1 MLFWTRRVAAATAC
15 VSILLGPIALA
26 GCSSG
31 SNSTVVH
38 NPPLSTF
45 GGKSTARSAVQ
56 SAILVA
62 NTSNGIAVSGG
73 PAPAAMGRRVLDVM
87 RGRRISAATGACT
100 NGTKTSQVSNS
111 DGSATITTDLYYDAL
126 CAALEEEQVLNV
138 VTPGNPVTSANG
150 TVTTYDRSAAVTSYH
165 TITITATNTASLQTV
180 NYNDAAATTVGS
192 AAIAAVGASCTGAA
206 NSPTMTCTAAM
217 YGTTAN
223 ATFGQAIATS
233 GTTGT
238 GGANNSVTVNIAYY
252 GSGITGITQS
262 NGSWTVTGA
271 SAFNAGSGT
280 YSYSSTGSSGNGTL
294 SLTDSLYTYTV
305 TGTLTATG
313 LTVTIVRIGDP
324 IATATIDK
332 AGNGLITYADGSTDT
347 VWGEVIDV

>member
-1 MLFWTRRVAAATAC
+1 
-15 VSILLGPIALA
+15 SILLGSIALA

-31 SNSTVVH
+31 SNTTVTH

-56 SAILVA
+56 SAILIA
-62 NTSNGIAVSGG
+62 DTSTGIAVTGG

-87 RGRRISAATGACT
+87 RGRRISASTGACI
-100 NGTKTSQVSNS
+100 NGQKTSQVANA

-126 CAALEEEQVLNV
+126 CVTLEEEQVLNV
-138 VTPGNPVTSANG
+138 ITPGSSVTSANG
-150 TVTTYDRSAAVTSYH
+150 TVTTFDRAAAVTSFH
-165 TITITATNTASLQTV
+165 TITITASNTASVQTV
-180 NYNDAAATTVGS
+180 NYNDSAALTVGGT
-192 AAIAAVGASCTGAA
+192 AIAAVGATCTGAA
-206 NSPTMTCTAAM
+206 NSPTMTCSAAM

-233 GTTGT
+233 GTAGT
-238 GGANNSVTVNIAYY
+238 GGANNSVTANIAYY

-262 NGSWTVTGA
+262 AGSWVVTGA
-271 SAFNAGSGT
+271 SAFNSGSAT
-280 YSYSSTGSSGNGTL
+280 YTYTSTGASGNGNLT
-294 SLTDSLYTYTV
+294 LTDSLYTYTV
-305 TGTLTATG
+305 TAKLAATG

-324 IATATIDK
+324 IATATIDT

-347 VWGEVIDV
+347 VWAEVIDV